1 MELRVDDNT
10 RESLLKRNN
19 SLEDWQRLD
28 TVLKTW
34 IESHSSPVT
43 WENVICILVKMK
55 LMNIA
60 VNVQEYL
67 KKQEVIDRYIQEPD
81 FIPLSGLVIGQ

>member
-1 MELRVDDNT
+1 MELNIDDNT
-10 RESLLKRNN
+10 RESLKHNN
-19 SLEDWQRLD
+19 SLENWKRLE

-43 WENVICILVKMK
+43 WENVIHILKKMQLK
-55 LMNIA
+55 NIA

-67 KKQEVIDRYIQEPD
+67 KKQEVIDQYIQKPD
-81 FIPLSGLVIGQ
+81 FIPLGD

>member
-1 MELRVDDNT
+1 MELRVDNT
-10 RESLLKRNN
+10 HESLERNN
-19 SLEDWQRLD
+19 SLEDWQKLD

-43 WENVICILVKMK
+43 WENVIHILVKMQLK
-55 LMNIA
+55 NTA

-67 KKQEVIDRYIQEPD
+67 EKQEVIDRYIQEPD
-81 FIPLSGLVIGQ
+81 FIPFKSLVIGR

>member
-1 MELRVDDNT
+1 MELNIDDNT
-10 RESLLKRNN
+10 RESLKPNN
-19 SLEDWQRLD
+19 SLENWERLE

-43 WENVICILVKMK
+43 WENVIHIFKKMQLK
-55 LMNIA
+55 NIA

-67 KKQEVIDRYIQEPD
+67 KKQEVIDQYIQKPD
-81 FIPLSGLVIGQ
+81 FIPLGD